1 MKNPVVIF
9 GAGNLG
15 RIALDIFSSNEVLI
29 YGFLDDNEKLHNTEI
44 SEVLVLGDPAD
55 DGFLKIIGNKT
66 EAFVA
71 LENKTHKEKTVKML
85 LERRKTMPVNAIHG
99 KAIVSEDAELGHGI
113 LIAAGA
119 VVNQGAKIGNHT
131 VILSN
136 AVVDTQAEV
145 GEFVEI
151 GNGAIINAEVK
162 IANGAFIG
170 SGAILVSG
178 IKIGKNARIGAGS
191 VVIEEVKEGATVFG
205 NPAVVVGK

>member
-1 MKNPVVIF
+1 MTNPVVIF

-29 YGFLDDNEKLHNTEI
+29 YGFLDEDKKKHNTEI

-71 LENKTHKEKTVKML
+71 LENKTHKEKVVKML

-99 KAIVSEDAELGHGI
+99 KAIVSEDAVLGHGI

-119 VVNQGAKIGNHT
+119 VINQGSKI
-131 VILSN
+131 
-136 AVVDTQAEV
+136 
-145 GEFVEI
+145 
-151 GNGAIINAEVK
+151 
-162 IANGAFIG
+162 
-170 SGAILVSG
+170 
-178 IKIGKNARIGAGS
+178 
-191 VVIEEVKEGATVFG
+191 
-205 NPAVVVGK
+205 